1 MLTSISSALE
11 EIEGRPDQGA
21 GGRLAATGVTPVAF
35 REQCGSLS
43 QGRPRQGLQTS
54 ASALRATAPDPGPD
68 HTQDKMQSPQHGP
81 ARAVL
86 PVSPHLVPLCP
97 CSGWPLSWPGCLGQ
111 DSPNHRAFAHAA
123 PPCRHHSGLSLDVS
137 SPDRS
142 SWSKYYL
149 FPYHITLRAIF
160 YDMAH
165 LKVAICPLYVLWGP
179 P

>member
-1 MLTSISSALE
+1 MLTLISSALE

-97 CSGWPLSWPGCLGQ
+97 CSGWPLSWPGCLGPGPGLSQ
-111 DSPNHRAFAHAA
+111 PQGLCTCCPTLPSSLRSQLGCLFPRQIFLVKVL
-123 PPCRHHSGLSLDVS
+123 PVPLSHHSPSYIL
-137 SPDRS
+137 
-142 SWSKYYL
+142 
-149 FPYHITLRAIF
+149 
-160 YDMAH
+160 
-165 LKVAICPLYVLWGP
+165 
-179 P
+179 